1 MEIYVSLRTY
11 GCPLLVPEAAD
22 PLADDPNEFHEVLS
36 EGRVEKDVED
46 HVGRRVDH
54 EHEVAD
60 ARHDCRPTR
69 EVLLVMRLQNI
80 NINVQCD
87 CVTRQKGKTFR

>member
-1 MEIYVSLRTY
+1 MLAPPRRKLIDTHR
-11 GCPLLVPEAAD
+11 CPLLVPEAAEPLPGD
-22 PLADDPNEFHEVLS
+22 PDEFHEVFP

-60 ARHDCRPTR
+60 AHHDCRPRR
-69 EVLLVMRLQNI
+69 EVLLPRVLELILMLI
-80 NINVQCD
+80 MH
-87 CVTRQKGKTFR
+87 

>member
-1 MEIYVSLRTY
+1 ML
-11 GCPLLVPEAAD
+11 P
-22 PLADDPNEFHEVLS
+22 

-60 ARHDCRPTR
+60 ARHDRRPTR
-69 EVLLVMRLQNI
+69 EVLLVMRLQY
-80 NINVQCD
+80 
-87 CVTRQKGKTFR
+87 

>member
-1 MEIYVSLRTY
+1 ML
-11 GCPLLVPEAAD
+11 P
-22 PLADDPNEFHEVLS
+22 

-60 ARHDCRPTR
+60 ARHDRRPTR
-69 EVLLVMRLQNI
+69 EVLLVMRLQYQKNI
-80 NINVQCD
+80 NINVQGD
-87 CVTRQKGKTFR
+87 SSKR